1 MHQIVLKTHAG
12 HSTFKTCETD
22 HTTNMAIM
30 IENRQWID
38 DYEIDSPHCE
48 SEDWDQEILDDPNP
62 PILPEGSKIRLEG
75 WDDKT
80 SIGWTMKGLIELAC
94 Y

>member
-1 MHQIVLKTHAG
+1 
-12 HSTFKTCETD
+12 
-22 HTTNMAIM
+22 MAIM

-62 PILPEGSKIRLEG
+62 PFFLEEVKFDWKDG
-75 WDDKT
+75 MIKPVLDGQWKASSSLHVNRSVLYMDLV
-80 SIGWTMKGLIELAC
+80 KGI
-94 Y
+94 